1 MRLKLG
7 LIAAV
12 AALGATAALAADAD
26 IIQLRQQ
33 LMKTNGQAAKV
44 AVSMIKGEMPFNPD
58 VAAAAAASIAHDLE
72 SFPALFPA
80 GTETGETKAGPAI
93 WSDMAG
99 FKAAAEAGVT
109 AANAAS
115 AAAAQGQEAFGAA
128 FQALGAACGACH
140 QKYRT

>member
-12 AALGATAALAADAD
+12 AALGATAAIAADAD
-26 IIQLRQQ
+26 IILLRQQ

-44 AVSMIKGEMPFNPD
+44 AVSMIKGEMPFNPE
-58 VAAAAAASIAHDLE
+58 VAAAAAASIANDVE
-72 SFPALFPA
+72 AFPALFPA

-99 FKAAAEAGVT
+99 FKAAAEAAIT

-128 FQALGAACGACH
+128 FQAVGAACGACH